1 MVQQRGKS
9 ISDIY
14 QVLGQWERILTL
26 LPGENQTIRTLVTL
40 MRTAMT
46 STGKEIQRKGETLLQ
61 ILEEIFG
68 KEGDNNSQL

>member
-1 MVQQRGKS
+1 
-9 ISDIY
+9 
-14 QVLGQWERILTL
+14 
-26 LPGENQTIRTLVTL
+26 
-40 MRTAMT
+40 MT

>member
-26 LPGENQTIRTLVTL
+26 LPGENQTIRRTLVTL

-46 STGKEIQRKGETLLQ
+46 STGKEIQRKGE
-61 ILEEIFG
+61 ILP
-68 KEGDNNSQL
+68 